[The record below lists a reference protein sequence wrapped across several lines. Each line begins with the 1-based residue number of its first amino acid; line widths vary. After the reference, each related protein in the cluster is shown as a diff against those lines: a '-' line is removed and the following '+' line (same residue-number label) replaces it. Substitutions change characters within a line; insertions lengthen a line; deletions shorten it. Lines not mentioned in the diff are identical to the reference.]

1 MHNRTKIG
9 LLLTVIIILFVS
21 FNISKHNEAKQVIEQ
36 ISKPKVEPKTQS
48 KKSVQQI
55 VREQHKSKVDNNTV
69 QVPVTESVYDED
81 PVVDA
86 NLIME
91 NNRLCIS
98 YLSYDKTRTKKY
110 LKRFENML
118 NSKQIEYYQNFYD
131 YCQQL
136 DEQHPEYHLN
146 DIKTIRKQ
154 IQQAQANSIW
164 GKIIKGEIDV
174 STLNEN
180 EIAGLL
186 KQNNPNILK
195 QAPKYL
201 SDYYAKTIHWNIEDV
216 LNNHQYN
223 YTQLIQQY
231 AHQLYL
237 CQLGSDCSPN
247 STIMATLCYL
257 NAQSCGLDFPQFVQ
271 QALTQ
276 GQQADIQ
283 LTMDYLRNIYQ

>member
-1 MHNRTKIG
+1 MHNKKIVS
-9 LLLTVIIILFVS
+9 LLFTAIIILI
-21 FNISKHNEAKQVIEQ
+21 ISLILSKDNEVKQIINQ
-36 ISKPKVEPKTQS
+36 APNPKVETSITS

-55 VREQHKSKVDNNTV
+55 VREKNKRKIDNNTV
-69 QVPVTESVYDED
+69 QVIDSVYDDD

-86 NLIME
+86 NLIIE

-98 YLSYDKTRTKKY
+98 YLTYDKNRTKKY
-110 LKRFENML
+110 LKRFENIL
-118 NSKQIEYYQNFYD
+118 NPKQIEYYQNLYD
-131 YCQQL
+131 FCQKHNQ
-136 DEQHPEYHLN
+136 QHPEYHLS
-146 DIKTIRKQ
+146 DIKTLLKQ
-154 IQQAQANSIW
+154 KQQAQANSKW

-174 STLNEN
+174 STLDET

-186 KQNNPNILK
+186 KQNNPSILK

-201 SDYYAKTIHWNIEDV
+201 ADYYAKVIHWDIEDV

-231 AHQLYL
+231 AHQLYV
-237 CQLGSDCSPN
+237 CQLGSDCGPN
-247 STIMATLCYL
+247 SSVMSTLCYL

-271 QALTQ
+271 QSLTQ

-283 LTMDYLRNIYQ
+283 LTMDYLNNIYQ